1 MKKNE
6 NKEVQYAY
14 HRNEEGV
21 KETYAEPGIEI
32 LRFEAQDIITSS
44 PNPIGGFPD
53 AP

>member
-21 KETYAEPGIEI
+21 KETYAEPGMEI